1 MYKDKLFERYP
12 YIETDEIIIRKTEIS
27 EFDEWYKVSQNT
39 DYEYTPSKGKKLSKD
54 AGYNVLS
61 KHYDRDF
68 QKHKTIFL
76 GIYLKENDNRLVG
89 KVEIFDVDIKIDM
102 LTIGYTLSKEYE
114 GKGIATKAVAALV
127 KYLFKEI
134 NVNRIQAFVMTQNIK
149 SSRVLLKNDFVREG
163 IIREGNYWTGH
174 GIIDLEL
181 YSILKEEYLK

>member
-1 MYKDKLFERYP
+1 MYKDKLFESYP

-54 AGYNVLS
+54 AAYNVLS

-134 NVNRIQAFVMTQNIK
+134 NVNRIQGFVMTQNIK
-149 SSRVLLKNDFVREG
+149 SSRVLLKNGFLKEG

-174 GIIDLEL
+174 GIINLEL
-181 YSILKEEYLK
+181 YSILKGEYLK

>member
-1 MYKDKLFERYP
+1 MYKDKLFARYP
-12 YIETDEIIIRKTEIS
+12 HIETDEIIIRKTEIT

-39 DYEYTPSKGKKLSKD
+39 NYEYTPSKGKKISID
-54 AGYNVLS
+54 AAYNVLS

-68 QKHKTIFL
+68 KKRKTIFL
-76 GIYLKENDNRLVG
+76 GIYLKEKENRLVG
-89 KVEIFDVDIKIDM
+89 RIEIFDIDIKIDM
-102 LTIGYTLSKEYE
+102 ITIGYTLSKEYE

-134 NVNRIQAFVMTQNIK
+134 NLNRIQAFVMTENIK
-149 SSRVLLKNDFVREG
+149 SAKVLLKNGFIKEG

-181 YSILKEEYLK
+181 YSILKREYLK